1 MLYMMLTR
9 LETVQESLWI
19 LGQGMLG
26 IFIFTG
32 IFYML
37 IYILEKI
44 FTVKKEQ

>member
-1 MLYMMLTR
+1 MMLTR

>member
-1 MLYMMLTR
+1 MLTR